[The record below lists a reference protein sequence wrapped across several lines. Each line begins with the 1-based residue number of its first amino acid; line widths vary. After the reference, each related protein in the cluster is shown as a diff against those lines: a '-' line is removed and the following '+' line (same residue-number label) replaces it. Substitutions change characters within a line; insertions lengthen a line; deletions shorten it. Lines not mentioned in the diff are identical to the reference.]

1 MNNNWKEEAWEF
13 IEEKTRLNNERI
25 GSNFPHSVKDKH
37 YQLENEK
44 WWTAGFWPG
53 ILWRVYLENKDEK
66 LRATAE
72 ACEDKMNHLL
82 SDTEEIDHDLG
93 FMWTLSSLANYK
105 ITKNKQARKRA
116 LLAANLLM
124 ARFNSNGNYI
134 RAWNAWSDGEDNSGV
149 AIIDCLMNL
158 PILYWATEETGDPR
172 FKHVAVKHVEMVLN
186 YFIRVD
192 GSVQH
197 MVIFNSETGELVE
210 KCGGQ
215 GFAANSAWA
224 RGCSW
229 AIYGLT
235 LSYKYT
241 KNEDILNAAK
251 KTAHYFIANV
261 KWDKCPVWD
270 FRVPEDTEAKKYK
283 YPDSSAGAIAACG
296 LLLLSEQVEEVEKGL
311 YFNAGESIL
320 KNLYFECGTMDDL
333 EEEGLLK
340 HGTGHFPE
348 QKNLD
353 VPIIYGDYFFVEGI
367 SVLKGK
373 KLLFW

>member
-1 MNNNWKEEAWEF
+1 MYNSWKEEAWAF
-13 IEEKTRLNNERI
+13 IEEKTKLNNERI
-25 GSNFPHSVKDKH
+25 GSNFPHSAPNKK
-37 YQLENEK
+37 YQLENEQ

-66 LRATAE
+66 LRKNAE
-72 ACEDKMNHLL
+72 SCEEKMNHLL
-82 SDTEEIDHDLG
+82 SDTEAIDHDLG

-105 ITKNKQARKRA
+105 ITQSKQARKRA

-124 ARFNSNGNYI
+124 ARFNSKGNYI
-134 RAWNAWSDGEDNSGV
+134 RAWNAWSGRKDNSGV
-149 AIIDCLMNL
+149 VIIDCLMNL
-158 PILYWATEETGDPR
+158 PILYWASEEIGDAR
-172 FKHVAVKHVEMVLN
+172 FKQVAEKHVEMVLN
-186 YFIRVD
+186 HFIRPD

-197 MVIFNSETGELVE
+197 MVIFDSSTGEVIE

-215 GFAANSAWA
+215 GFAENSAWA
-224 RGCSW
+224 RGCAW
-229 AIYGLT
+229 AVYGLT

-241 KNEDILNAAK
+241 KNEEILDAAK

-261 KWDKCPVWD
+261 KGEKYPVWD

-283 YPDSSAGAIAACG
+283 YPDSSAGTIAACG
-296 LLLLSEQVEEVEKGL
+296 LLLLSECVKDVEKAL
-311 YFNAGESIL
+311 YLNAGEGIL
-320 KNLYFECGTMDDL
+320 KNLYFECGTMNNI
-333 EEEGLLK
+333 EEEGLIK

-353 VPIIYGDYFFVEGI
+353 VPLIYGDYFFVEGI
-367 SVLKGK
+367 SILKGE